1 MPEIKYGIIGASG
14 RMGKEI
20 ISLLNENNNKLVFK
34 YDIEGE
40 WKNEEPEVLIDF
52 SLPEVFEKSLEYALN
67 FKIPFI
73 IGTTGLS
80 NKQLEKL
87 KKSSENIPVVQSYN
101 FSVGIQLLIECAKII
116 SEKTNDWNIEISE
129 THHRFK
135 KDKPSGTA
143 IMIKNAIGKEVNIS
157 SLRLGNIFGEHT
169 IQFANLG
176 EVITLNHSASSRRAF
191 AEGVLKSVYFL
202 KEKKKGLFTIK
213 DVLFSN

>member
-202 KEKKKGLFTIK
+202 KEKKKGFFTIK